1 VERLAQPAADRM
13 IRRVVIISPFESA
26 ISTAFLLAKNDEVEI
41 ENTIN
46 IHVKISQI
54 PILKVYL

>member
-1 VERLAQPAADRM
+1 M
-13 IRRVVIISPFESA
+13 HYFESPCNFSIMLIVA
-26 ISTAFLLAKNDEVEI
+26 NGLGAPFFSIETDLFEI

-46 IHVKISQI
+46 IHVIISQI